1 MLYQNDKQLER
12 SPVVAN
18 CCMNRE
24 RDLSGTNGYDV
35 EIGFQP
41 LKFLGEKVAINGKAR
56 WLDLCCGT
64 GKALTQGAMIIERD
78 CLPIEIVGVDLVG
91 MFAGHSSSQLTLI
104 EASLSTWSPAAP
116 LKKCSGMRQAF
127 RKRYRLSKFETRSS
141 KALTASATTRFYQAS
156 PAGAFDLITCIHGLH
171 YIGDKLGLIARACSW
186 LTEDGLFVA
195 NLDTDN
201 LRLNPDRTPS
211 RVFAKELRRAGVE
224 HLSRKRLIR
233 CEGHRNF
240 SMPFIYTGADDEAGP
255 NYTKQ
260 PVVNSFYEQR

>member
-64 GKALTQGAMIIERD
+64 GKALTQAATIIERD

-104 EASLSTWSPAAP
+104 EASLSIW
-116 LKKCSGMRQAF
+116 
-127 RKRYRLSKFETRSS
+127 
-141 KALTASATTRFYQAS
+141 S

-224 HLSRKRLIR
+224 YLSRKRLIR